1 MRLLVGRIGRAHGIL
16 GEATIEVRT
25 DDPDIRF
32 AIGATVS
39 TDKHG
44 DLTVVSGRVHNGILL
59 LGFKGI
65 TTRNQI
71 EELRNE
77 MLYSDVDINEST
89 GDDDQY
95 HVLQLIG
102 CMTYL
107 ESGDQ
112 YGEVSDVINLPG
124 QDLLAIQTEQ
134 GESLIPFVHQL
145 VPEVDVKNKRIVV
158 IPLNPKSRI
167 PLWTRPETIV
177 RSPCLSVFTVAP
189 IAKRVSGSSVRTS
202 IVASPRIP

>member
-32 AIGATVS
+32 AIGAIVN

-44 DLTVVSGRVHNGILL
+44 DLTIVSGRVHNGILL

-65 TTRNQI
+65 TTRNQV

-89 GDDDQY
+89 GDDDEY

-102 CMTYL
+102 CMTFL
-107 ESGDQ
+107 ESGQ
-112 YGEVSDVINLPG
+112 EYGEVSDVINLPG
-124 QDLLAIQTEQ
+124 QDLLAIKTQD

-158 IPLNPKSRI
+158 IPP
-167 PLWTRPETIV
+167 TI
-177 RSPCLSVFTVAP
+177 TGEM
-189 IAKRVSGSSVRTS
+189 K
-202 IVASPRIP
+202 

>member
-25 DDPDIRF
+25 DDPDSRF
-32 AIGATVS
+32 AVGAKVN

-44 DLTVVSGRVHNGILL
+44 DLTIVSGRVHNGILL
-59 LGFKGI
+59 LGFEGI

-71 EELRNE
+71 EEFRNE
-77 MLYSDVDINEST
+77 MLYCDVDINATSE
-89 GDDDQY
+89 DEDEY

-102 CMTYL
+102 CTTFL
-107 ESGDQ
+107 ESGEVF
-112 YGEVSDVINLPG
+112 GEVTDVINLPG
-124 QDLLAIQTEQ
+124 QDLLAIETEQ

-158 IPLNPKSRI
+158 IPP
-167 PLWTRPETIV
+167 TI
-177 RSPCLSVFTVAP
+177 AGEM
-189 IAKRVSGSSVRTS
+189 K
-202 IVASPRIP
+202 